1 MMGAASATVSETC
14 FKTSRNCEDTVGRMK
29 RECHRRVKTAGPARR
44 NPISLVTAGTTR
56 GLNGTSGDFMV
67 VWNTI
72 RKRSSKSGKL
82 RDVGAEGP
90 DGFWSWWRC

>member
-1 MMGAASATVSETC
+1 MGAASATVSETC
-14 FKTSRNCEDTVGRMK
+14 FKTSRNCDVGRMK
-29 RECHRRVKTAGPARR
+29 RECHRRVKTAGPARWY
-44 NPISLVTAGTTR
+44 PISLVTAGTTR

-67 VWNTI
+67 VWSTI
-72 RKRSSKSGKL
+72 RKRSSKSGRL